1 MMSGAASLF
10 PEAGSLTFRS
20 KFWRGTKWTRFSVS
34 ELLLPCW
41 GLLLQGT
48 HTFKLTHK
56 FTFETLRVRISEN
69 MALNTLSRA
78 SLLQSWIV
86 SAPKKHTLQRFFI
99 RQLLLWTVIHS
110 LNTYSLSACNVWDH
124 QPRLKP
130 ICLPWN
136 LSLAREWREAR
147 REPGKKQVKVQ
158 CIKFG
163 NKCHEGKKKNLGKR
177 EKEWL
182 NNNSSRMSM
191 LLEAKKLSIPNIL
204 NWYNILF
211 KFLCQFWLCNR
222 FVVSQVINGSNYT
235 TDWMQNPQEVVSIH
249 LFLLYLLI
257 ISKQKLSAWNFSD
270 KCYTI

>member
-1 MMSGAASLF
+1 MDSHSFTQHIFTECLQCMGPSATTQTNLLILKLITCERVGGGG
-10 PEAGSLTFRS
+10 E
-20 KFWRGTKWTRFSVS
+20 GTR
-34 ELLLPCW
+34 
-41 GLLLQGT
+41 
-48 HTFKLTHK
+48 
-56 FTFETLRVRISEN
+56 
-69 MALNTLSRA
+69 
-78 SLLQSWIV
+78 
-86 SAPKKHTLQRFFI
+86 
-99 RQLLLWTVIHS
+99 
-110 LNTYSLSACNVWDH
+110 
-124 QPRLKP
+124 
-130 ICLPWN
+130 
-136 LSLAREWREAR
+136 
-147 REPGKKQVKVQ
+147 KQVKVQ

-211 KFLCQFWLCNR
+211 KILCQFWLCNR